1 MGDMEE
7 IRGKMRCGVHR
18 RSKINIY
25 IEDLEELGAI
35 EEVEDLE
42 ELEDMGK

>member
-1 MGDMEE
+1 MGDIEE
-7 IRGKMRCGVHR
+7 IRDTMRCGVHR
-18 RSKINIY
+18 RSKINMY
-25 IEDLEELGAI
+25 IEELEELGAI